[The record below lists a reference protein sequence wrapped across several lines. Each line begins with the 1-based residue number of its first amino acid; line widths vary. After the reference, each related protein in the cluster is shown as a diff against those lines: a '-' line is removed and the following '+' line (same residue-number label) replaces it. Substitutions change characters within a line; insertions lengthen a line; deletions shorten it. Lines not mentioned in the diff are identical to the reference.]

1 MNLFAK
7 AARGLALVLSL
18 MVLDSQAETPVD
30 HFLYE
35 GKIDDKPV
43 IMEINKLGY
52 SFYSGRYFFPAEHR
66 SRPIFDVITDS
77 SDDSITG
84 FKLIHDAGEGS
95 EKTEQ
100 ILTVTEWGSEGFSAE
115 YRDKNGSPIKV
126 VLSEIERAP
135 SDETMSRASPF
146 MQVLDLNEQQIARA
160 SPFMQTLYQ
169 HLDDYDRLFYQ
180 NAEPIK
186 VKTEE
191 IAGITV
197 SWWQDSVTRFSLFQ
211 VESGYPPEQR
221 DKLNASLRLAYWET
235 LRMMSFCYVPPGQTL
250 QTKITLLSPHAMS
263 FILSG
268 KYQCNDD
275 KLPKLKMYP
284 YTLYTA
290 MPQGS
295 SPIKPT
301 ISEVEDEDEYE
312 LRLSDLLWV
321 DKLPVPI
328 KLDDAE
334 YYPNDREFSGE
345 YELKQQLPGWL
356 IAQFTTLY
364 PAKMTKGAPGEC
376 DYTATETWSNS
387 GIYGSYSSRNLNM
400 YWSLTPQGILFKPI
414 RPDNSGVCN
423 DEDWSVLPW
432 NVVNSHPGRIQYLM
446 LP

>member
-18 MVLDSQAETPVD
+18 MVLDSQAAIPVD

-35 GKIDDKPV
+35 GKIDDKPI
-43 IMEINKLGY
+43 IMEINKWVD

-66 SRPIFDVITDS
+66 SRPIFDATPAG
-77 SDDSITG
+77 SDNDTMTG
-84 FKLIHDAGEGS
+84 FKLIHDAGEGG

-100 ILTVTEWGSEGFSAE
+100 ILTITEWTDNGLIAE
-115 YRDKNGSPIKV
+115 YRDKSGAPIKV

-146 MQVLDLNEQQIARA
+146 MQVLYLNEQQIARA
-160 SPFMQTLYQ
+160 SPFMQTLHQ
-169 HLDDYDRLFYQ
+169 HLYDYDRLFYQ

-197 SWWQDSVTRFSLFQ
+197 SWWQDPVTRFSLFQ

-295 SPIKPT
+295 SSMNT
-301 ISEVEDEDEYE
+301 ATLAYEDE

-334 YYPNDREFSGE
+334 YYEYDRDSSGE

-376 DYTATETWSNS
+376 DYTATETWSND
-387 GIYGSYSSRNLNM
+387 GIYGSYSSKNLNM